1 MSSLIEL
8 VRCWLHH
15 HTMNIYRGGK
25 ERKKERVV
33 KEGEIRQQNHELQ
46 NFIMCRAA
54 HSHTKQTNLK
64 KKYILR
70 QSKPSE
76 ESEREKKENECISK
90 FNNGQGVDFLL
101 NTNFN
106 FFKLK
111 ILQALDVADP
121 VNAAKECV
129 R

>member
-1 MSSLIEL
+1 
-8 VRCWLHH
+8 
-15 HTMNIYRGGK
+15 MNIYRGGK

-76 ESEREKKENECISK
+76 ESERVREKRRKMS
-90 FNNGQGVDFLL
+90 V
-101 NTNFN
+101 
-106 FFKLK
+106 
-111 ILQALDVADP
+111 
-121 VNAAKECV
+121 
-129 R
+129 